1 MRTLFYRQGRLTAL
15 AILVLVAA
23 GASAFLTIGRQEDPT
38 ITNIFANIF
47 TPYPGADPARV
58 EALVTEKVE
67 AELREIAQI
76 KRITS
81 TSSTGISV
89 INVELSEF
97 LDDAAIDARLPRL
110 FERYLAGLEAGLPAD
125 PMAVLPGVPDLMD
138 ALEGTG
144 DVALALLTGNI
155 EDGARLKLA
164 GSGLAERFVTGSFGS
179 DREFRDDLPPVAM
192 ERAAATWGVT
202 FAATEV
208 FVIGDTP
215 RDVACGQAHGT
226 RTVAVATGRFDAQVL
241 ERTGATHVVPDFS
254 DTQRV
259 FELLTA

>member
-1 MRTLFYRQGRLTAL
+1 MRRLLLFDIDGTLVSGGPAKTA
-15 AILVLVAA
+15 
-23 GASAFLTIGRQEDPT
+23 FQQ
-38 ITNIFANIF
+38 
-47 TPYPGADPARV
+47 
-58 EALVTEKVE
+58 ALVDTYGTHGPIEVTDFSGKTDPQI
-67 AELREIAQI
+67 ARELLRGA
-76 KRITS
+76 
-81 TSSTGISV
+81 G
-89 INVELSEF
+89 LG
-97 LDDAAIDARLPRL
+97 DDAIDAGLPRL
-110 FERYLAGLEAGLPAD
+110 FERYLAGLEAGLPAN
-125 PMAVLPGVPDLMD
+125 PMAVLPGVPDLID
-138 ALEGTG
+138 ALGGTG

-202 FAATEV
+202 FAAEEV

-226 RTVAVATGRFDAQVL
+226 RTVAVATGRFDAEVL

>member
-1 MRTLFYRQGRLTAL
+1 MRRLLLFDIDGTLVSGGPAKTA
-15 AILVLVAA
+15 
-23 GASAFLTIGRQEDPT
+23 FQQ
-38 ITNIFANIF
+38 
-47 TPYPGADPARV
+47 
-58 EALVTEKVE
+58 ALVDTYGTHGPIEVTDFSGKTDPQI
-67 AELREIAQI
+67 ARELLRGA
-76 KRITS
+76 
-81 TSSTGISV
+81 G
-89 INVELSEF
+89 